1 MPKKFRIFLIIFFT
15 LAFIIT
21 APPLIFYAKGY
32 QFDFRTH
39 RLTKTG
45 NLFVDSYP
53 RDALVVVDGK
63 TSIEH
68 HWYDSLLFYKDIFGM
83 VKRQGTTASLI
94 SNILPGQYSVEV
106 QKNGY
111 HSWNKKV
118 EILPNQ
124 TTSFQFIQLFLNSPQ
139 PIWLDE
145 GKIVNKWT
153 NPNKDKIIYQ
163 ISSESPKSSQQ
174 FKLFTTEKESLI
186 SLEKLTDIGKINFI
200 SFAPNAKNILFSA
213 ERDKK
218 NTYFIFDWTEKKLI
232 NLNQEFTKFNF
243 AAFDKQKGAVNIKW
257 AKNLQNTILI
267 RLDNT
272 VYSINLSDN
281 KMSVFFQINNPFTDW
296 LESSE
301 TIEILTIRQKKLFL
315 EKYWLNKKNN
325 GQNILIAQQELPNL
339 PFVFSEI
346 QPSSDSRFLTNNGKK
361 EFMILSPDSLG
372 QLSASTNVQASE
384 LLPFTS
390 KNNYFYYNDHELQI
404 LDISGDNPEQNPFK
418 REIINRLSPIISDA
432 SLYPTQN
439 YLLYIMTDA
448 SSQQNQI
455 FLLEID
461 NRGGFNN
468 HLIFSSEQISTCLVD
483 SNSYLFCLGKVG
495 DKEGFFKLRIQ

>member
-15 LAFIIT
+15 LAFIVT

-39 RLTKTG
+39 RLTRTG

-53 RDALVVVDGK
+53 RDALVVVNGK

-106 QKNGY
+106 KKNSY

-118 EILPNQ
+118 DIKPNQ
-124 TTSFQFIQLFLNSPQ
+124 TTSFQFIQLFLDSPQ
-139 PIWLDE
+139 PVWLDE
-145 GKIVNKWT
+145 GKIVNRWSS
-153 NPNKDKIIYQ
+153 PNKDKIIYQ
-163 ISSESPKSSQQ
+163 INSDSSKSSQQ

-186 SLEKLTDIGKINFI
+186 SLEKLTNIGKINFV
-200 SFAPNAKNILFSA
+200 SFAPNAKSILFSA
-213 ERDKK
+213 EKDKK
-218 NTYFIFDWTEKKLI
+218 NTYFVFDWAEKKLI
-232 NLNQEFTKFNF
+232 NLNQEFVKFNF
-243 AAFDKQKGAVNIKW
+243 IAFDKQKNTVNIKW
-257 AKNLQNTILI
+257 AKNLPNTVLSK
-267 RLDNT
+267 LDNT
-272 VYSINLSDN
+272 VYSMNLSDN
-281 KMSVFFQINNPFTDW
+281 KMSVFFQANNPFTDW

-301 TIEILTIRQKKLFL
+301 TIEILTMRQKKLFL

-325 GQNILIAQQELPNL
+325 GQNILTAQQELPNF
-339 PFVFSEI
+339 PFIFSEI
-346 QPSSDSRFLTNNGKK
+346 QPLSNSRFLTNKAKK

-372 QLSASTNVQASE
+372 QLSVSTNIQASE
-384 LLPFTS
+384 LLPFAS
-390 KNNYFYYNDHELQI
+390 RNNYFYYNDHELQI

-439 YLLYIMTDA
+439 YLLYITADT
-448 SSQQNQI
+448 SSQQNQV

-461 NRGGFNN
+461 NRGGTNN
-468 HLIFSSEQISTCLVD
+468 HLIFLSEKIYTCLAD
-483 SNSYLFCLGKVG
+483 SNSYLFCLGKAEN
-495 DKEGFFKLRIQ
+495 KEGFFKLKIQ

>member
-45 NLFVDSYP
+45 NLFIDSYP
-53 RDALVVVDGK
+53 RDALVVVNGK

-118 EILPNQ
+118 EIKPNQ

-145 GKIVNKWT
+145 GKIVNRWIS
-153 NPNKDKIIYQ
+153 PNKDKIVYQ
-163 ISSESPKSSQQ
+163 IGSDSSKSDQQ
-174 FKLFTTEKESLI
+174 FKLFVAEKESLI
-186 SLEKLTDIGKINFI
+186 PLEKLTDIGKINFI
-200 SFAPNAKNILFSA
+200 SFAPNVKSILFSA

-218 NTYFIFDWTEKKLI
+218 NTYFVFDWAEKKLI
-232 NLNQEFTKFNF
+232 NLNQIFTKFNF
-243 AAFDKQKGAVNIKW
+243 TAFDKQKNIVNIKW
-257 AKNLQNTILI
+257 AKNLPNTVLAK
-267 RLDNT
+267 LDNT
-272 VYSINLSDN
+272 VYSMDLSNN
-281 KMSVFFQINNPFTDW
+281 KMSVFFQINNPFMDW

-301 TIEILTIRQKKLFL
+301 TIEILTVQQKKLFL

-325 GQNILIAQQELPNL
+325 GKNILIGQQELPNL
-339 PFVFSEI
+339 PLSFSEI
-346 QPSSDSRFLTNNGKK
+346 QPSGNSRFLTNNGKK
-361 EFMILSPDSLG
+361 EFMILSPDSFG
-372 QLSASTNVQASE
+372 QLSASTNIQALE

-390 KNNYFYYNDHELQI
+390 KNNYFYYNNHELLV

-418 REIINRLSPIISDA
+418 REIINRLSSIILDA

-439 YLLYIMTDA
+439 YLLYITFDV
-448 SSQQNQI
+448 SSQQNQV

-468 HLIFSSEQISTCLVD
+468 HLIFSSEQVSTCLAN

-495 DKEGFFKLRIQ
+495 NKEGFFKLKIQ